1 MNPPYHNE
9 AANQAAPARNL
20 LGSPNMIL
28 DPPTEAMKRRA
39 KKLALRWGMD
49 VKHVMFAVVHEAS
62 MKAFL
67 RKVGVPAA
75 IVAQVALVKIGDT
88 VCLNERP
95 LNDVNPVKMMEVRAR
110 IGNVMGWAP

>member
-9 AANQAAPARNL
+9 PAYQAATARNL
-20 LGSPNMIL
+20 LGSPSMII

-39 KKLALRWGMD
+39 KKLALRWDMD
-49 VKHVMFAVVHEAS
+49 VKHVTFAVVHEAS
-62 MKAFL
+62 MKTFL

-75 IVAQVALVKIGDT
+75 TVAQVVLVNIDGT
-88 VCLNERP
+88 ICLNERP
-95 LNDVNPVKMMEVRAR
+95 LNDVDPIKMMEVRAR